1 MFEIM
6 SQWGEYELREIADV
20 QKRASI
26 CGVSEAQVKSGVKAI
41 MLSDSVEDAAQRQ
54 LRFIIADSGHCST
67 FGQGGKGGIRRK
79 TYLDNVGGRVP
90 TNFWPF
96 SETGHTDEAKK
107 KC

>member
-1 MFEIM
+1 
-6 SQWGEYELREIADV
+6 
-20 QKRASI
+20 
-26 CGVSEAQVKSGVKAI
+26 
-41 MLSDSVEDAAQRQ
+41 MLSDSVKDAAQKAAAIYNRGQ
-54 LRFIIADSGHCST
+54 WPLFY

>member
-6 SQWGEYELREIADV
+6 SQWGEYELREIADA

-67 FGQGGKGGIRRK
+67 LVKVEKVEFVEKHILIMSEVAFPQ
-79 TYLDNVGGRVP
+79 TSGRFLKLVIQMKQ
-90 TNFWPF
+90 
-96 SETGHTDEAKK
+96 KK
-107 KC
+107 RC